1 MIAIITDTNIEK
13 LDKNKNL
20 EYDKGTTNNESSIK
34 IILIFFV

>member
-1 MIAIITDTNIEK
+1 MIAIIADINIEK

-20 EYDKGTTNNESSIK
+20 EYDKGIVNNESSIK